1 METVEGYGKGMY
13 RVERAV
19 IRESGAS
26 GERYGKR

>member
-1 METVEGYGKGMY
+1 METVEGYGKGVY

-19 IRESGAS
+19 RMENGER